1 MSATARPSRVGK
13 RTEARAVLNYFNYF
27 TEIEDR
33 FQQRRGALLL
43 LSTLDWALIE
53 TWREAGIPLEAV
65 LRGIDTAFDKY
76 EARQKRARMRRING
90 LAWCA
95 QAVMEAAEELREAA
109 AGTASAGNAEPRES
123 GFEHN
128 RVAAHLEA
136 AATALDAATVAP
148 EACAATAAR
157 LRELAA
163 EVCAS
168 AEENAAAHN
177 LEALELN
184 LTVLEEKLFP
194 AIKAAAPEELLV
206 GLKEH
211 AARELAP
218 YRSRMGAVQLR
229 QVGQQFEQKQLL
241 VHYNLPRL
249 SLFYMSQ
256 Q

>member
-1 MSATARPSRVGK
+1 
-13 RTEARAVLNYFNYF
+13 VLNYYNYF
-27 TEIEDR
+27 TEIEER
-33 FQQRRGALLL
+33 FQKRRGSLLL

-53 TWREAGIPLEAV
+53 TWREAGIPLEAA
-65 LRGIDTAFDKY
+65 LRGIDAAFDKY
-76 EARQKRARMRRING
+76 EARQKRGRMRRING

-95 QAVMEAAEELREAA
+95 QAVMDAAVELNEAS
-109 AGTASAGNAEPRES
+109 AGTASPATEPSES
-123 GFEHN
+123 GFEHE
-128 RVAAHLEA
+128 RIAAHLES

-148 EACAATAAR
+148 EPCAATAAR

-163 EVCAS
+163 EVRAS
-168 AEENAAAHN
+168 TAENAHVD
-177 LEALELN
+177 LETLERS
-184 LTVLEEKLFP
+184 LTVLEEKLF
-194 AIKAAAPEELLV
+194 AALTAAAPEELLV

-218 YRSRMGAVQLR
+218 YRSRMGVVQLR
-229 QVGQQFEQKQLL
+229 QVEHQFVQKQLL

>member
-1 MSATARPSRVGK
+1 
-13 RTEARAVLNYFNYF
+13 VLNYFNYF

-53 TWREAGIPLEAV
+53 TWREAGVPLEAV
-65 LRGIDTAFDKY
+65 LRGIDAAFDKY

-95 QAVMEAAEELREAA
+95 QAVMVAAEELREAS
-109 AGTASAGNAEPRES
+109 AGTAPAVIVRES
-123 GFEHN
+123 GFEQE

-136 AATALDAATVAP
+136 AAAALDTATVAP
-148 EACAATAAR
+148 EACATTAAR
-157 LRELAA
+157 LRELAG
-163 EVCAS
+163 
-168 AEENAAAHN
+168 AANSIEGAKLD
-177 LEALELN
+177 LEALERI
-184 LTVLEEKLFP
+184 LTVLEEKLF
-194 AIKAAAPEELLV
+194 AALTAAAPEELLV
-206 GLKEH
+206 SLKTH

-229 QVGQQFEQKQLL
+229 QVERQFVQKQLL